1 MNQSLKHKQ
10 SFQNIASLVQ
20 SSSLNIRLLSKAL
33 TARLI
38 PSDTVKDERAVLI
51 VLDNNEVNYL
61 VRLLESSQTMYTSL
75 PILPMVMDLSRS
87 PHNMFAFVFEDV
99 ASILAD
105 IMDSVNEREQ
115 SILAQLIWR
124 MMTFIYEGNEE
135 VSALIINN
143 GTLCSEE
150 GILINQN
157 TTLVIKLRG
166 RLGMG
171 SSLYSRTK
179 YQLKHIN

>member
-1 MNQSLKHKQ
+1 M
-10 SFQNIASLVQ
+10 
-20 SSSLNIRLLSKAL
+20 
-33 TARLI
+33 
-38 PSDTVKDERAVLI
+38 KDERAVLI

-61 VRLLESSQTMYTSL
+61 VRLLESHQTMYTSL

-135 VSALIINN
+135 VSALINN

-179 YQLKHIN
+179 YQLKRIN